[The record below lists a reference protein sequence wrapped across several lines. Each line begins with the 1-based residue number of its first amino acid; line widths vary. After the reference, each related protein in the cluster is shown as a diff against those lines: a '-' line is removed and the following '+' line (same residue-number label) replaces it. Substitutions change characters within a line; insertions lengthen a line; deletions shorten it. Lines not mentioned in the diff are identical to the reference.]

1 MLTAQQIYLIFPILG
16 AICGAMLWLNYFKR
30 IDLLEGERTRDVIIA
45 FIIGFLTPTLTL
57 WIYYGLGVFD
67 VKLNGEF
74 TNDFLYSLFG
84 VGLSEEVSKLLGVFV
99 VFRILKKRMNEPID
113 YLVFA
118 GIVALG
124 FSVRENFIYYHNYGS
139 QIITGRTFIS
149 CLVHIINTSI
159 CIYGIYRSL
168 LFNKGNIYINSIIGV
183 SLAVISHGMFDFFLT
198 QSFLGDLT
206 PLISSVIYLI
216 GINFWMQMINNAIN
230 YSPFFNYEK
239 IAATTKLYS
248 TLFTWYIIII
258 VIEFSYAYY
267 YKDFLFALKDVG
279 LNVLNEGFLL
289 VIVALRTSRLKINK
303 GKYLRVRLQLPFYI
317 TKNDDEDILFLGIAI
332 KIRGE
337 NEKELKFLKFIGK
350 EILICPLN
358 QNQTIIKKERKAR
371 LIKKYLLKND
381 VVTYLVEI
389 YSETSEKNIMY
400 ILKPKTSN
408 AGNIDQTYPVAIL
421 MSNNNT
427 IPLDKTN
434 QTPAYNEL
442 KKVEMVY
449 IKAVDAM

>member
-1 MLTAQQIYLIFPILG
+1 MLSAYQIYLIFPILG

-30 IDLLEGERTRDVIIA
+30 IDLLEGERIIDVIVA
-45 FIIGFLTPTLTL
+45 FVIGFLSPSITL
-57 WIYYGLGVFD
+57 WIYYGLGVLDIKF
-67 VKLNGEF
+67 NGEF
-74 TNDFLYSLFG
+74 TNDFLYSLLG
-84 VGLSEEVSKLLGVFV
+84 VGLSEELSKLVGVFV
-99 VFRILKKRMNEPID
+99 VFKILKKRINEPVD

-124 FSVRENFIYYHNYGS
+124 FSVRENFIYYNNYGS

-159 CIYGIYRSL
+159 CVYGIYRSSI
-168 LFNKGNIYINSIIGV
+168 FNKGNIYINSIIGI
-183 SLAVISHGMFDFFLT
+183 SLAVVSHGMFDFFLT
-198 QSFLGDLT
+198 QSFLGDFT

-230 YSPFFNYEK
+230 YSPFFDYEK

-248 TLFTWYIIII
+248 TLFTWYLIIV

-267 YKDFLFALKDVG
+267 YKDLLFALKDVG
-279 LNVLNEGFLL
+279 RNVLNEGFLL

-303 GKYLRVRLQLPFYI
+303 GKYIRVRLQLPFYF
-317 TKNDDEDILFLGIAI
+317 TKNDDEDILFLGMAI

-337 NEKELKFLKFIGK
+337 SPKEHRFLKYIGK
-350 EILICPLN
+350 EIIICPMN

-389 YSETSEKNIMY
+389 YSENDEKNTMY

-421 MSNNNT
+421 MGNKNSKT
-427 IPLDKTN
+427 LDKNN
-434 QTPAYNEL
+434 QTPSYDEL

-449 IKAVDAM
+449 IKQ

>member
-30 IDLLEGERTRDVIIA
+30 IDLLEGERIIDVIVA
-45 FIIGFLTPTLTL
+45 FIIGFLTPSITL
-57 WIYYGLGVFD
+57 WIYFGLGVLDIKF
-67 VKLNGEF
+67 NGEF
-74 TNDFLYSLFG
+74 TNDFLYSLLG
-84 VGLSEEVSKLLGVFV
+84 VGLSEELSKLLGVFV
-99 VFRILKKRMNEPID
+99 VFKILKKRINEPVD

-124 FSVRENFIYYHNYGS
+124 FSVRENFIYYNNYGS

-159 CIYGIYRSL
+159 CVYGIYRSSI
-168 LFNKGNIYINSIIGV
+168 FNKGNIYVNSIIGI
-183 SLAVISHGMFDFFLT
+183 SLAVVSHGMFDFFLT
-198 QSFLGDLT
+198 QSFLGDFT

-230 YSPFFNYEK
+230 FSPFFNYEK
-239 IAATTKLYS
+239 IASTTKLYT
-248 TLFTWYIIII
+248 TLFSWYSIIILL
-258 VIEFSYAYY
+258 EFSYAFY
-267 YKDFLFALKDVG
+267 YKDLLFALKDVG
-279 LNVLNEGFLL
+279 SNVLNEGFLL

-303 GKYLRVRLQLPFYI
+303 GKYIRVRLQLPFYF
-317 TKNDDEDILFLGIAI
+317 TKNDDEDILFLGMAI

-337 NEKELKFLKFIGK
+337 NAKELRFLKYIGK
-350 EILICPLN
+350 EILICPMN
-358 QNQTIIKKERKAR
+358 SNQTIIKNERKAR

-389 YSETSEKNIMY
+389 YSENNEKNNMY

-408 AGNIDQTYPVAIL
+408 AGNIDHTYPVAIL
-421 MSNNNT
+421 MGNKNSMT
-427 IPLDKTN
+427 LDKSN

-449 IKAVDAM
+449 IKTMGDN

>member
-1 MLTAQQIYLIFPILG
+1 
-16 AICGAMLWLNYFKR
+16 MLWLNYFKR
-30 IDLLEGERTRDVIIA
+30 IDLLEGERIIDVIVA
-45 FIIGFLTPTLTL
+45 FVIGFLSPSITL
-57 WIYYGLGVFD
+57 WIYYGLGILDIKF
-67 VKLNGEF
+67 NGEF
-74 TNDFLYSLFG
+74 TNDFLYSLLG
-84 VGLSEEVSKLLGVFV
+84 VGLSEELSKLLGVFV
-99 VFRILKKRMNEPID
+99 VFKILKKRINEPVD

-124 FSVRENFIYYHNYGS
+124 FSVRENFIYYNNYGS

-159 CIYGIYRSL
+159 CVYGIYRSSI
-168 LFNKGNIYINSIIGV
+168 FNKGNIYLNSMIGI
-183 SLAVISHGMFDFFLT
+183 SIAVVSHGMFDFFLT
-198 QSFLGDLT
+198 QSFLGDFT
-206 PLISSVIYLI
+206 PLISSLIYLI

-230 YSPFFNYEK
+230 YSPFFDYEK

-248 TLFTWYIIII
+248 TLFTWYLIIV

-267 YKDFLFALKDVG
+267 YKDLLFALKDVG
-279 LNVLNEGFLL
+279 RNVLNEGFLL

-303 GKYLRVRLQLPFYI
+303 GKYIRVRLQLPFYF
-317 TKNDDEDILFLGIAI
+317 TKNDDEDILFLGMAI

-337 NEKELKFLKFIGK
+337 SPKEHRFLKYIGK
-350 EILICPLN
+350 EIIICPLN

-389 YSETSEKNIMY
+389 YSENDKKNIMY

-421 MSNNNT
+421 MGNKNSKT
-427 IPLDKTN
+427 LDKIN
-434 QTPAYNEL
+434 QTPSYDEL

-449 IKAVDAM
+449 IKQ